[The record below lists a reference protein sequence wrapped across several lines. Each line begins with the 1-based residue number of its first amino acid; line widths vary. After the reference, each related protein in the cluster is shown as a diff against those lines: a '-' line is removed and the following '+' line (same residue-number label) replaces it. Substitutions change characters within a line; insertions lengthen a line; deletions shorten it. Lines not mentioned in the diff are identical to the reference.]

1 MVDRIEEGL
10 DAREIAIRE
19 LNSLRGRLCTVIESA
34 GMPYKQE
41 RAIITL
47 IKNLSFQNQ
56 AVIEKL
62 LAELDTDGKRF
73 TVVNNKLIVE
83 ENAQKVC

>member
-1 MVDRIEEGL
+1 MEKVIERL
-10 DAREIAIRE
+10 PAREISIRE
-19 LNSLRGRLCTVIESA
+19 LNSLRGRLCAVIESA
-34 GMPYKQE
+34 GLPYKQE

-62 LAELDTDGKRF
+62 IEDLDTDNRLFK
-73 TVVNNKLIVE
+73 VVNGKLEIE
-83 ENAQKVC
+83 K